1 MGEKLKTGIL
11 SIEDPYYIEKNI
23 VPMNDRGIFRAMP
36 LTDGDAPFLKP
47 VVKKERF
54 ANYISFL
61 FDYQDI
67 SGRIVYTPKD
77 YGHLFSAFT
86 VSFFPREDDYDE
98 EHLQDVCR
106 LLSQKLQANIQLKVS
121 TKILHSFVKG
131 VQLKSKTLKK
141 QDFTFHKLFEH
152 TAFAAEAP
160 LQKYM
165 EQRFDFWFACG
176 ENEAA
181 EQRAVFGAGETM
193 FGDNSEN

>member
-36 LTDGDAPFLKP
+36 LTEDDAPFLKP

-54 ANYISFL
+54 SNYFSFL

-106 LLSQKLQANIQLKVS
+106 LLSLKLHANIQLKVS
-121 TKILHSFVKG
+121 TKKLHSFVKG

-152 TAFAAEAP
+152 TAFAGEAP